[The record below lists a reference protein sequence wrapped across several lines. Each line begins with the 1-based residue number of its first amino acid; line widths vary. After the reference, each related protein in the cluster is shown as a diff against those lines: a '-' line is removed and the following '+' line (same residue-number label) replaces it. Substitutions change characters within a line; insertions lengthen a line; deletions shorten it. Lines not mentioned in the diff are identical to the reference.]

1 MARVK
6 RGKISHKRRK
16 RVLKYAKGFR
26 WGRKSKY
33 RLAKDAIR
41 HAWEYSFRDRRKKK
55 GEKRMLWQTQISA
68 ACKMYGISYGKFIYG
83 LKKNSVGLDRK
94 VLSQLAQ
101 NHPQVFEKI
110 TEKAKS

>member
-16 RVLKYAKGFR
+16 RVLSYAQGFR

-33 RLAKDAIR
+33 RLAKDAMF

-55 GEKRMLWQTQISA
+55 GEKRTLWQTQISA
-68 ACKMYGISYGKFIYG
+68 ACRKSGISYSKFMHG
-83 LKKNSVGLDRK
+83 LKKNNVGVDRK
-94 VLSQLAQ
+94 ILSQLAR
-101 NHPQVFEKI
+101 NHSQIFEKI